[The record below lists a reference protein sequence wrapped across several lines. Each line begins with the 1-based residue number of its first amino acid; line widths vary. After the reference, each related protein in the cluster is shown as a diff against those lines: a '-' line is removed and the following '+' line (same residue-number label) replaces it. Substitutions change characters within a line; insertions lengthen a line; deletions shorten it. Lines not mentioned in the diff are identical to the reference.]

1 MIVEATGKVMQVLSK
16 IEGVSAKTGKAGRN
30 THIL

>member
-16 IEGVSAKTGKAGRN
+16 IEGSARRPERHGRN